1 VRDAVGAEDRMQ
13 AFLWRHLVPAQ
24 ELMAL
29 VHDKQA
35 QDKKP
40 WKRRRKSEALSRFS
54 NVFDR
59 ESLFFTVASHNV

>member
-1 VRDAVGAEDRMQ
+1 MQ

-29 VHDKQA
+29 VHDKQP

-40 WKRRRKSEALSRFS
+40 WKRRR
-54 NVFDR
+54 
-59 ESLFFTVASHNV
+59 

>member
-1 VRDAVGAEDRMQ
+1 
-13 AFLWRHLVPAQ
+13 VPAQ

-40 WKRRRKSEALSRFS
+40 WKRRR
-54 NVFDR
+54 
-59 ESLFFTVASHNV
+59 